1 MLGRICIIENCQN
14 EQLSNSRYC
23 ASCYKEHKRENTRK
37 HYARKGK
44 GVGTCSVCGK
54 VYIKRNQNQK
64 FCTECYDKIKHA
76 TASTKCT
83 APYHRTTDHCSEHRT
98 LAKKLNL
105 ITDCMRAGGL
115 ADGEYDLGGQNVTV
129 KGIQCRLADGTIAG
143 SVLTLNKAVY
153 NVSKH
158 GVPLHEAVNAASL
171 YPAMTLGIENERGA
185 IRVGLKAD
193 MVICDKEMNVK
204 QVIKN
209 GKTVYYVT
217 LKTGE

>member
-105 ITDCMRAGGL
+105 ITSEKD
-115 ADGEYDLGGQNVTV
+115 DVVHHIN
-129 KGIQCRLADGTIAG
+129 
-143 SVLTLNKAVY
+143 LN
-153 NVSKH
+153 
-158 GVPLHEAVNAASL
+158 
-171 YPAMTLGIENERGA
+171 TR
-185 IRVGLKAD
+185 D
-193 MVICDKEMNVK
+193 NVK
-204 QVIKN
+204 SNLLIMTNSNHVSFHHYLNAEIVQHPDKTIEELTWKILEEKHIPYKRFVWTIKN
-209 GKTVYYVT
+209 KPA
-217 LKTGE
+217 